1 MRLHFLLLTACA
13 ITSADVSTTGGSTKI
28 EEHSTIHVSHPVV
41 SVVHQTFSSSQ
52 NLQDVTSH
60 GSGPVVSVVHRTF
73 SSSHNLQ
80 DVSSHGA
87 DPVVSVVHQTFS
99 SSRNQEDVSS
109 HGADPVV
116 SVVHRTFSTSQNLQ
130 DVSSHGADPVVSVVH
145 RTSSS
150 SHNLQDV
157 SSHGVGPGS
166 DGFPV
171 GGLLGNLMAHAPQD
185 PKHGS
190 GRDSVSEPIIHY
202 SLLVNNTMHITCFSE
217 SGPLPLRYKLFIND
231 KLRQEKVVY
240 SPVAANFTISMT
252 PGTQVYLNCT
262 AISPTGEKSSKNETL
277 RVGDPDDS
285 STTPEEG
292 ETDQKDKDTG
302 LEYLIPLQYILT
314 SVTPDVLGRN
324 NLVLIICGPI
334 LLVLLVIFIFVSYLR
349 SRKEH
354 HRELE
359 TI

>member
-41 SVVHQTFSSSQ
+41 SACQPNIFILSEPTRCDKSWFRSSGLCCPPNIFILTQPTRREQPWCRS
-52 NLQDVTSH
+52 
-60 GSGPVVSVVHRTF
+60 SGLCRPP
-73 SSSHNLQ
+73 NI
-80 DVSSHGA
+80 
-87 DPVVSVVHQTFS
+87 
-99 SSRNQEDVSS
+99 
-109 HGADPVV
+109 
-116 SVVHRTFSTSQNLQ
+116 STSQNLQ
-130 DVSSHGADPVVSVVH
+130 DVSSHGADQWSLVSNEH
-145 RTSSS
+145 LILTQPTRR
-150 SHNLQDV
+150 V